1 MVDISS
7 VTSRSSAL
15 PVKRADGYHA
25 MREVKALAR
34 VAEKSDSAEARQA
47 LARLSRFLAS
57 GQPLRGD
64 VPRGYYLNFTV

>member
-1 MVDISS
+1 MADIAN
-7 VTSRSSAL
+7 VTNRL
-15 PVKRADGYHA
+15 PTAAVGRADGYRA

-34 VAEKSDSAEARQA
+34 VAEKSDSTEARQA
-47 LARLSRFLAS
+47 LLRLNRILAN

>member
-1 MVDISS
+1 MADIAS
-7 VTSRSSAL
+7 VTSQSPAVPLR
-15 PVKRADGYHA
+15 RADGYRA
-25 MREVKALAR
+25 MREIKALAR

-47 LARLSRFLAS
+47 LARLSRLLAS

>member
-1 MVDISS
+1 MADVSS
-7 VTSRSSAL
+7 VTSRSPAP
-15 PVKRADGYHA
+15 PVRRADGYQA
-25 MREVKALAR
+25 MREIKALAR

-47 LARLSRFLAS
+47 LARLSRLLAS

>member
-1 MVDISS
+1 MANIATI
-7 VTSRSSAL
+7 TSRL
-15 PVKRADGYHA
+15 PTPAAGRPDGYHA

-47 LARLSRFLAS
+47 LTRLSQILAS